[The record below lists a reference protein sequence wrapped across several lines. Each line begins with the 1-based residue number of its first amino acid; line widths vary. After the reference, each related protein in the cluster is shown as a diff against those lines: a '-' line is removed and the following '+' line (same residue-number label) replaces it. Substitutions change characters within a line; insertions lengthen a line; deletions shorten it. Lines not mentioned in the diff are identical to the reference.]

1 MRAWGLGGLVIVTL
15 AALAASWVGHRM
27 PSTVETSST
36 VLIFEANESAS
47 WRELLHAGAV
57 LQGRAQVCYPHTEGL
72 EGWSVRDGRL
82 EVRVSPGVSPMWV
95 VREAMRPGKLELVE
109 GGTEFLPIGKRIKT
123 GKTARPDLGIYET
136 VLESHHFVMA
146 EAYLRYNRPVIE
158 FRLTPQGDARLAAH
172 TSVQGGYYLC
182 LSVDSRVVNCPIL
195 RTPLIERHG
204 LIELTGDVTLAQAR
218 TWAALLRSG
227 PLPVTFRAVVMSSA
241 VTVDTQPLC
250 IFE

>member
-1 MRAWGLGGLVIVTL
+1 MIVTL
-15 AALAASWVGHRM
+15 AALAASWVSHHASSMIEMG
-27 PSTVETSST
+27 ST
-36 VLIFEANESAS
+36 VLILEANEPAS

-57 LQGRAQVCYPHTEGL
+57 LQGRARVCYPHTEGL
-72 EGWSVRDGRL
+72 ESWNVRDGRL

-136 VLESHHFVMA
+136 VLDSHHFVMA

-158 FRLTPQGDARLAAH
+158 FRLTPQGDARLATH
-172 TSVQGGYYLC
+172 TRGQSGYYLC
-182 LSVDSRVVNCPIL
+182 LTVDGEVVNCPIL

-204 LIELTGDVTLAQAR
+204 WIELTGDVTLAQAR

-227 PLPVTFRAVVMSSA
+227 PLPVTFQAVVMPSA
-241 VTVDTQPLC
+241 ITVDAQPLC